1 MKISELAE
9 KLDLRVAAGA
19 DGLENQAEGCYIG
32 DLMSL
37 AMARVQ
43 ENNVWITIQ
52 TNLNVV
58 AVAALSEAG
67 CVILADG
74 FSPDDNAAAKADAEG
89 IPILCSGRSAY
100 ELARELG
107 ALGI

>member
-1 MKISELAE
+1 MKVAELAE
-9 KLDLRVAAGA
+9 RLKLTAAVSGDLEKEVS
-19 DGLENQAEGCYIG
+19 GCYIG

-37 AMARVQ
+37 AMAKLE

-58 AVAALSEAG
+58 AVAALKEAG

-74 FSPDDNAAAKADAEG
+74 CVPDANAAAKAETEE
-89 IPILCSGRSAY
+89 IPILLSEDSAY
-100 ELARELG
+100 TLALRLG
-107 ALGI
+107 VLGI